1 MTEVIEDVS
10 QVGDVHCQLLGA
22 ARVEAGDGG
31 DVGQV
36 GGAAGG
42 GDTAQQKVSWG
53 LQTSCVCS

>member
-1 MTEVIEDVS
+1 MAEVIEDVS

-42 GDTAQQKVSWG
+42 GDTAQQEVSWG
-53 LQTSCVCS
+53 L